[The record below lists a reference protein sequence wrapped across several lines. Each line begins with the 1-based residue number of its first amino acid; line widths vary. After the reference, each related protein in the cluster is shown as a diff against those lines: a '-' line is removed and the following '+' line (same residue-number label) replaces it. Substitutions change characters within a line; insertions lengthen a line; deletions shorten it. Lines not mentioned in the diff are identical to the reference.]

1 MELHRIALMILWRS
15 LFCGAVSWIAFA
27 KLGVVGGVCTVAL
40 WGLMLAKPI
49 MELTATWF
57 NWAKREP
64 YAKWQGNY
72 YEFANIQIRV
82 FVQPD
87 GLWFCDRDVLKVI
100 EETHAVAFA
109 QIYAETEYARLDNE
123 HLHAFSET
131 GVERLL
137 RASSHYNAA
146 PMLLWLTRE
155 VIKQHHR
162 KLEIAAQEVNQQ
174 ENENAP
180 NPT

>member
-1 MELHRIALMILWRS
+1 MELHQIALMFLRRG
-15 LFCGAVSWIAFA
+15 LFCATISWLAFA
-27 KLGVVGGVCTVAL
+27 KVGMVAGVCTIVL
-40 WGLMLAKPI
+40 WGALLAKPI
-49 MELTATWF
+49 MELITTWF

-87 GLWFCDRDVLKVI
+87 GLWFCDRDVLTVI
-100 EETHAVAFA
+100 EETRPVALA
-109 QIYAETEYARLDNE
+109 QIYSDTEYALLEDER
-123 HLHAFSET
+123 LHAFSET
-131 GVERLL
+131 GVARMLSTSEHR
-137 RASSHYNAA
+137 NAA

-162 KLEIAAQEVNQQ
+162 KLEIAAQELKQ

-180 NPT
+180 SQP